1 MGKIIIDMPSEPL
14 QEAVENKVKLDLDQR
29 LGLDHVVAMIAI
41 WGRDR
46 KITTNG
52 VPITQAIKTL
62 EECHELLEAVNAA
75 LPSNAL
81 AKIGIEDIQNYHTA
95 AVDAAKLAK
104 LANAGYLVLY
114 HLLPAPRN
122 AIMEDVFLRGVKDEF
137 SNYILSKDGTM
148 VALPTNSDEI
158 LIKHVN

>member
-1 MGKIIIDMPSEPL
+1 MS
-14 QEAVENKVKLDLDQR
+14 A
-29 LGLDHVVAMIAI
+29 
-41 WGRDR
+41 
-46 KITTNG
+46 
-52 VPITQAIKTL
+52 
-62 EECHELLEAVNAA
+62 ELLEVVNAA

-104 LANAGYLVLY
+104 LANVGHLVLY

-148 VALPTNSDEI
+148 IVLPTNSDEI
-158 LIKHVN
+158 VIKHVN